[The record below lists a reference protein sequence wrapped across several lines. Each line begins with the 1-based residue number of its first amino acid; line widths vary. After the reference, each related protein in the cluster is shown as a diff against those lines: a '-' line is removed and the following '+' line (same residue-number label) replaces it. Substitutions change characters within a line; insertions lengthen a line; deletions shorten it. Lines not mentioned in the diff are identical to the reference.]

1 MKLKVMIRKEVKQLD
16 DAKINIKYM
25 MNMQVR
31 IKCIGKEKTCS
42 NLLNKMV

>member
-16 DAKINIKYM
+16 DAVKINIKYM

-31 IKCIGKEKTCS
+31 IKMYWKRKRLVRTY
-42 NLLNKMV
+42 